1 VTEPVLTVT
10 ADETGMQIVCGKQR
24 IVLPPSALA
33 ATLAGMGAPPKA
45 APAVDKALRKNAASA
60 NYDLDAQAI
69 AKVLVRHYGDE
80 ADAVL
85 ARVAQLLDDARKA
98 KR

>member
-1 VTEPVLTVT
+1 MNQDTKPTLPDRALVNGRYSGVT
-10 ADETGMQIVCGKQR
+10 
-24 IVLPPSALA
+24 PPEG
-33 ATLAGMGAPPKA
+33 TA
-45 APAVDKALRKNAASA
+45 APAVDRTLRKNAHQA
-60 NYDLDAQAI
+60 NYASDAQAI

-85 ARVAQLLDDARKA
+85 KLAIERLGDARRG